1 MEFKLVKKL
10 GVGSAGDAF
19 LLEDGK
25 AIVVGKREDS
35 FGTYKAL
42 FEKMKKTDGKITAVN
57 YPKIYQLV
65 EPCQDFPFGAMVEEC
80 ISGTELRKKVAN
92 LTEADKVAI
101 GTTLA
106 KFLREMHSIQSDGNK
121 DEEVGINLAKYER
134 SLGIIKDY
142 LDEKTFA
149 RLVELKPR
157 YQQLI
162 QAKPFCTTHG
172 DLNAGNIMIGDDN
185 KLSGIID
192 FGNMEYYIPEIEF
205 VHMYFFDRTIYDAMV
220 AGYGRAIDEREV
232 VLLELVVNVRH
243 FKNIV
248 KFDDKREHCLDNI
261 NKLLSLYADK
271 NVDKCTNIGIC

>member
-1 MEFKLVKKL
+1 MELKLGKKL
-10 GVGSAGDAF
+10 GVGSAGDAY

-25 AIVVGKREDS
+25 VIVVGKREDS

-42 FEKMKKTDGKITAVN
+42 FEKMKKTDGKISAVN

-65 EPCQDFPFGAMVEEC
+65 EPCQEFPFGAMIEEC
-80 ISGTELRKKVAN
+80 ILGEELRKKVGD
-92 LTEADKVAI
+92 LTDADKVAI
-101 GTTLA
+101 GETLA

-134 SLGIIKDY
+134 SLTLIKDY
-142 LDEKTFA
+142 LDEKTFEK
-149 RLVELKPR
+149 LVELKPR

-172 DLNAGNIMIGDDN
+172 DLNAGNIMIGSDN
-185 KLSGIID
+185 KVSGIID

-220 AGYGRAIDEREV
+220 AGYGKAIDEKEV
-232 VLLELVVNVRH
+232 VLIELVVNVRH
-243 FKNIV
+243 FKNII
-248 KFDDKREHCLDNI
+248 KFDDKREHCLQNI
-261 NKLLSLYADK
+261 HNLLDLYLEK
-271 NVDKCTNIGIC
+271 NTAKSEKVHI

>member
-10 GVGSAGDAF
+10 GVGSAGDTF

-42 FEKMKKTDGKITAVN
+42 FEKMKKTDGKISAVK

-65 EPCQDFPFGAMVEEC
+65 EPCTEFPFGAMVEEC
-80 ISGTELRKKVAN
+80 ISGTELRKK
-92 LTEADKVAI
+92 DKELSDVEKAEI
-101 GTTLA
+101 GTILA
-106 KFLREMHSIQSDGNK
+106 KFLRQMHSIESQGDK
-121 DEEVGINLAKYER
+121 EEEISINLAKYDR
-134 SLGIIKDY
+134 SLGLIKDH
-142 LDEKTFA
+142 LDVATYEK
-149 RLVELKPR
+149 LVALKPK
-157 YQQLI
+157 YHKLMQE
-162 QAKPFCTTHG
+162 KPFCTTHG

-220 AGYGRAIDEREV
+220 AGYGREIDEREV
-232 VLLELVVNVRH
+232 VLIELVVNVRH

-248 KFDDKREHCLDNI
+248 KFDDKRQHCLDNI
-261 NKLLSLYADK
+261 HQLLELYLGNDLTK
-271 NVDKCTNIGIC
+271 TEKVHI